1 MEEYT
6 PTTADIMEC
15 YKGQLIQ
22 TGEHSYEL
30 IEKDKA
36 IAEFGRWIK
45 AERTRVADMA
55 IERER
60 NKIIKMFNK
69 FADVD
74 GYVNMKVSDITK
86 LISGENNLPKQ
97 LKIDDELNNANEWE
111 QEWKE
116 KQDLLND
123 FSWR

>member
-1 MEEYT
+1 MTEYT

-30 IEKDKA
+30 IDEDRA
-36 IAEFGRWIK
+36 TVEFGRWIK

-60 NKIIKMFNK
+60 EKIAKMFTK
-69 FADVD
+69 FADID
-74 GYVNMKVSDITK
+74 GYVNMKVSDIEK
-86 LISGENNLPKQ
+86 LLEV
-97 LKIDDELNNANEWE
+97 
-111 QEWKE
+111 
-116 KQDLLND
+116 
-123 FSWR
+123 

>member
-15 YKGQLIQ
+15 YKGQLVQ
-22 TGEHSYEL
+22 TGEHSYEI
-30 IEKDKA
+30 IEEDKA

-45 AERTRVADMA
+45 AERTRVAGMA

-60 NKIIKMFNK
+60 ENIIKMFAK
-69 FADVD
+69 FADTD

-86 LISGENNLPKQ
+86 LISGDDYTYNREL
-97 LKIDDELNNANEWE
+97 LK
-111 QEWKE
+111 
-116 KQDLLND
+116 D

>member
-22 TGEHSYEL
+22 TGENSYEL
-30 IEKDKA
+30 IEEDRA

-60 NKIIKMFNK
+60 ENIIKMFTK
-69 FADVD
+69 FADND

-86 LISGENNLPKQ
+86 LISG
-97 LKIDDELNNANEWE
+97 DDDTYNRELI
-111 QEWKE
+111 K
-116 KQDLLND
+116 D

>member
-6 PTTADIMEC
+6 PTTEDIMEC

-30 IEKDKA
+30 IEEDKA

-45 AERTRVADMA
+45 TERTRVADMA

-60 NKIIKMFNK
+60 EKIIKMFTK
-69 FADVD
+69 FADTD

-86 LISGENNLPKQ
+86 LIKGE
-97 LKIDDELNNANEWE
+97 DNANEWD
-111 QEWKE
+111 QEWNE
-116 KQDLLND
+116 HQRNELLKD
-123 FSWR
+123 FSWRG

>member
-1 MEEYT
+1 MTDYT

-15 YKGQLIQ
+15 YKGQLVQ

-30 IEKDKA
+30 IEEDKA

-86 LISGENNLPKQ
+86 LISGENNLSKQ
-97 LKIDDELNNANEWE
+97 LKTDGELNNANEWE

>member
-1 MEEYT
+1 MTEYT
-6 PTTADIMEC
+6 PTTSDIMEC

-30 IEKDKA
+30 IDEDKA

-60 NKIIKMFNK
+60 KKIIKMFNK
-69 FADVD
+69 FADID
-74 GYVNMKVSDITK
+74 GYVNMKVSDIEK
-86 LISGENNLPKQ
+86 LLEV
-97 LKIDDELNNANEWE
+97 
-111 QEWKE
+111 
-116 KQDLLND
+116 
-123 FSWR
+123 

>member
-22 TGEHSYEL
+22 TGERSYEL
-30 IEKDKA
+30 IDEDKA

-45 AERTRVADMA
+45 VERTRVADMA

-60 NKIIKMFNK
+60 KKIIKMFAK
-69 FADVD
+69 FADID
-74 GYVNMKVSDITK
+74 GYVNMKVSDIEK
-86 LISGENNLPKQ
+86 LLEV
-97 LKIDDELNNANEWE
+97 
-111 QEWKE
+111 
-116 KQDLLND
+116 
-123 FSWR
+123 

>member
-1 MEEYT
+1 MSKYT

-22 TGEHSYEL
+22 TGDHSYEL
-30 IEKDKA
+30 IEEDKA

-60 NKIIKMFNK
+60 SNIIKMFTK
-69 FADVD
+69 FADTD
-74 GYVNMKVSDITK
+74 GYVNMKVSDIEK
-86 LISGENNLPKQ
+86 LLEV
-97 LKIDDELNNANEWE
+97 
-111 QEWKE
+111 
-116 KQDLLND
+116 
-123 FSWR
+123 